1 MEFGNGFN
9 LHSIP
14 DAGTIR
20 VKDTM
25 PEKIPGPKKH
35 GLKIALG
42 ILLSLLFLGLAFY
55 NINFR
60 QLWDIFRKIHPAW
73 IVLVSLLTPLAWLFR
88 ALLWKQLIGKRAQPS
103 MWNLFRIITIGYMV
117 NNILPLKVGEIVRAW
132 LLGKQEK
139 LPTSLAIGTV
149 VVERLLDVLTLLAY
163 FAFMMMFIPFAPW
176 LKMSGLALGAAGLA
190 MLVMMFFT
198 YRFGERFTAWLE
210 KPFYRLPGN
219 VGPWLHRQL
228 AKFLEG
234 LRLID
239 HPGQLVQ
246 AFVWCL
252 LTWLVWIVIGYVTF
266 ITFGQH
272 LSFLAA
278 VFMMVVL
285 NFGLMIPSSPG
296 GLGVFEFMV
305 ILALTP
311 YGVGKE
317 IALGIAFFYHII
329 PYLVNVVIGWIFAM
343 QMNLSMGKMYSESE
357 QMEEGN

>member
-1 MEFGNGFN
+1 
-9 LHSIP
+9 
-14 DAGTIR
+14 
-20 VKDTM
+20 M
-25 PEKIPGPKKH
+25 PEPTTGHKKH

-42 ILLSLLFLGLAFY
+42 FLLSLVFLGLAFY

-60 QLWDIFRKIHPAW
+60 QLLETFRRLSLWW
-73 IVLVSLLTPLAWLFR
+73 IVLVCFLTPVGFYFR
-88 ALLWKQLIGKRAQPS
+88 AQLWKQLIGRRAQPS

-117 NNILPLKVGEIVRAW
+117 NNLLPLKIGEIIRAW
-132 LLGKQEK
+132 LLGKREN

-149 VVERLLDVLTLLAY
+149 VVERILDVLTLLAY
-163 FAFMMMFIPFAPW
+163 FAFMMFFIPFAPW
-176 LKMSGLALGAAGLA
+176 LKLSGLAVGVMG
-190 MLVMMFFT
+190 LVMLAVVLIT
-198 YRFGERFTAWLE
+198 YRYGERFTVWLE

-234 LRLID
+234 LRLIEK
-239 HPGQLVQ
+239 PSQLLK

-252 LTWLVWIVIGYVTF
+252 ITWMAWIVIGYVTF
-266 ITFGQH
+266 LAFG
-272 LSFLAA
+272 LKLPFLAA
-278 VFMMVVL
+278 IFLMVVL

-317 IALGIAFFYHII
+317 TALGVAFFYHII
-329 PYLVNVVIGWIFAM
+329 PYLVNVLLGWIFAM
-343 QMNLSMGKMYSESE
+343 QMNLSMGKLYSESE
-357 QMEEGN
+357 QLEET